1 MRILRVLHAGKVFY
15 ASLIDRQLHCLDKNL
30 EFTDPIPLAEVRALP
45 PVSPSKIVGVALNS
59 RSLAREQG
67 GEAAPEPEFYL
78 KPPTSLVG
86 PGEAI
91 LLPYGVGP
99 VALEGQLAMVIGK
112 AARRVDPQDVPEHL
126 FGYCCAGDVTA
137 VELAARENGLTRS
150 KGFDTFL
157 PLGPWIETEAPDMAT
172 LSVSVS
178 VNGQLQGQAPFSD
191 YIISPWELVSAVSHI
206 MTLTPGDVVL
216 CGATAATAELPP
228 GCEVRVEIPGMGLLI
243 NPVLA
248 EPRNVQ

>member
-15 ASLIDRQLHCLDKNL
+15 ASLADRQLQCLDKNL
-30 EFTDPIPLAEVRALP
+30 GLTDPIPLAEVRALP
-45 PVSPSKIVGVALNS
+45 PVSPSKIVGVSLNS
-59 RSLAREQG
+59 HNLAKAMGAETQM
-67 GEAAPEPEFYL
+67 EPEFYF
-78 KPPTSLVG
+78 KPPTALVG

-99 VALEGQLAMVIGK
+99 IALEGQLAMVIGK
-112 AARRVDPQDVPEHL
+112 TTRRVDPKDVPEHL

-137 VELAARENGLTRS
+137 VELAARENALCRS
-150 KGFDTFL
+150 KAFDTFL
-157 PLGPWIETEAPDMAT
+157 PLGPWIETDAPDLSA

-178 VNGQLQGQAPFSD
+178 VNGQLQGQAAFSD
-191 YIISPWELVSAVSHI
+191 YIIAPWELVSAISHI

>member
-15 ASLIDRQLHCLDKNL
+15 ASLTDRQLHCLDKNL
-30 EFTDPIPLAEVRALP
+30 GLNDPIPLAEVRALP
-45 PVSPSKIVGVALNS
+45 PVSPSKIVGVAQNS
-59 RSLAREQG
+59 RSLASEQG
-67 GEAAPEPEFYL
+67 MEASSEPEFYL

-91 LLPYGVGP
+91 LLPYGLGP
-99 VALEGQLAMVIGK
+99 VSLEGTLAMVIGK
-112 AARRVDPQDVPEHL
+112 TARRVDPKDVPDHL

-137 VELAARENGLTRS
+137 LEVATGEYGLTRS
-150 KGFDTFL
+150 KAFDTFL
-157 PLGPWIETEAPDMAT
+157 PLGPWIETDVPDLAAQWVG
-172 LSVSVS
+172 VSI
-178 VNGQLQGQAPFSD
+178 NGQLQGQAPFSD
-191 YIISPWELVSAVSHI
+191 FIFPPWQLVSAVSQV

-216 CGATAATAELPP
+216 CGATAASAELPP
-228 GCEVRVEIPGMGLLI
+228 GCEVRVEIPGLGLLI